1 VSLAEE
7 DSYGL
12 NWDVVYND
20 LFRRYGVRSAFGAGQ
35 SSTQFSA
42 GILNTSG
49 SRFAG
54 SSMMIN
60 ALSTQGRVR
69 KETSASV
76 ATLNHQPVPVQ
87 VARQTAYLKSSQT
100 TISANVGSSTSLTPG
115 VVTSGF
121 TMTVLPNV
129 LDNGTV
135 MLQFATDIST
145 LRRISTVSSTGGANG
160 SQIQTPEIDTRNF
173 LQRVAMKSG
182 QTLVVSGFEQM
193 EGNVDRQG
201 TGTASNYLLGG
212 GVNARS
218 NREVIVILV
227 TPISMPGA

>member
-1 VSLAEE
+1 
-7 DSYGL
+7 
-12 NWDVVYND
+12 
-20 LFRRYGVRSAFGAGQ
+20 
-35 SSTQFSA
+35 
-42 GILNTSG
+42 
-49 SRFAG
+49 
-54 SSMMIN
+54 MIN
-60 ALSTQGRVR
+60 ALSTQGKVR

-76 ATLNHQPVPVQ
+76 TTLNYQPVPVQ

-121 TMTVLPNV
+121 TMTLLPNL

-135 MLQFATDIST
+135 MLQFSTDIST
-145 LRRISTVSSTGGANG
+145 LRRINTVSSTGTTGG

-193 EGNVDRQG
+193 EGDVERQG
-201 TGTASNYLLGG
+201 TGSPSNFLLGG
-212 GVNARS
+212 GAASRS
-218 NREVIVILV
+218 NKEIIVILI
-227 TPISMPGA
+227 TPIAMPGA